1 MRWKA
6 PLAKGHTTCSMI
18 GTLSPRHHLAY
29 VELPIENNHSIILTC
44 RLPFSDSSW
53 VRRKS
58 LPVLSA
64 LQVCLSSRISLSVGG
79 RKRKSPNSIH
89 VSLTQ
94 NFPFSMDGFEDYLT
108 LRILY
113 RLATIPMRSLL
124 DTTFDFTTSPVLHIS
139 ILGPFHQISLLPI
152 PSCIL
157 RI

>member
-6 PLAKGHTTCSMI
+6 PLARGHTTCSMI

-29 VELPIENNHSIILTC
+29 VELPIEDNHYIILTC
-44 RLPFSDSSW
+44 GLSFSDSSW
-53 VRRKS
+53 ARRKS

-64 LQVCLSSRISLSVGG
+64 LKICLSSRISLSVGG

-89 VSLTQ
+89 VLLTQ
-94 NFPFSMDGFEDYLT
+94 NRPFPMDEFEDYLT

-113 RLATIPMRSLL
+113 KLATIPMRSHL
-124 DTTFDFTTSPVLHIS
+124 DTTFDFTTFPVLHIS
-139 ILGPFHQISLLPI
+139 ILGPFHQISLLPS

-157 RI
+157 RM

>member
-1 MRWKA
+1 
-6 PLAKGHTTCSMI
+6 MI

-29 VELPIENNHSIILTC
+29 VELPIEHNHYIILTC
-44 RLPFSDSSW
+44 GLSFSDSSW

-64 LQVCLSSRISLSVGG
+64 LQICLSSRISLSVGG

-89 VSLTQ
+89 VLLTQ
-94 NFPFSMDGFEDYLT
+94 NRPFSMDGFADYLT

-113 RLATIPMRSLL
+113 KLAIPMRSLL
-124 DTTFDFTTSPVLHIS
+124 DTTFDITTSPVLHIN
-139 ILGPFHQISLLPI
+139 IPGPFHQISLLPS

>member
-1 MRWKA
+1 
-6 PLAKGHTTCSMI
+6 MI

-29 VELPIENNHSIILTC
+29 VELPIEHNHYIILTC
-44 RLPFSDSSW
+44 GLSFSDSSW

-64 LQVCLSSRISLSVGG
+64 LQICLSSRISLSVGG

-89 VSLTQ
+89 VLLAQ
-94 NFPFSMDGFEDYLT
+94 NRPFSMDGFADYLT

-113 RLATIPMRSLL
+113 KLAIPMRSLL
-124 DTTFDFTTSPVLHIS
+124 DTTFDITTSPVLHIN
-139 ILGPFHQISLLPI
+139 IPGPSHQISLLPS